1 MSTSKVFLNYTDWH
15 EVDEDERTI
24 PFHGGHQLRDSMT
37 GIADLDMAH
46 TPTNY
51 YDIVAS
57 SNMKNSHYTD
67 YHNVDEDVP
76 TSSEQG
82 GFLTSETGAGI
93 AYRYI
98 NFSSD
103 TTSTGVAS
111 SNIQNDHLYGLARCR
126 RRRGVY

>member
-1 MSTSKVFLNYTDWH
+1 MKSWQVLHIEICSILLPIYPLMLLRPASENNLNH
-15 EVDEDERTI
+15 
-24 PFHGGHQLRDSMT
+24 
-37 GIADLDMAH
+37 
-46 TPTNY
+46 
-51 YDIVAS
+51 
-57 SNMKNSHYTD
+57 TD

-111 SNIQNDHLYGLARCR
+111 Y
-126 RRRGVY
+126 V

>member
-1 MSTSKVFLNYTDWH
+1 MGVTH
-15 EVDEDERTI
+15 RHI
-24 PFHGGHQLRDSMT
+24 GDS
-37 GIADLDMAH
+37 
-46 TPTNY
+46 PSNSFEY
-51 YDIVAS
+51 VAS
-57 SNMKNSHYTD
+57 SNMKKIRNYTD

>member
-98 NFSSD
+98 NFSPD

-111 SNIQNDHLYGLARCR
+111 SNMENVRLYGYA
-126 RRRGVY
+126 

>member
-57 SNMKNSHYTD
+57 SNMKNSQIIRMRTMS
-67 YHNVDEDVP
+67 
-76 TSSEQG
+76 TK
-82 GFLTSETGAGI
+82 I
-93 AYRYI
+93 A
-98 NFSSD
+98 
-103 TTSTGVAS
+103 
-111 SNIQNDHLYGLARCR
+111 
-126 RRRGVY
+126 